1 MTTPERYL
9 ATQPEVYIAYAPRGP
24 GLECAVT
31 YFVQDEDVYGW
42 WIGFKDYAYTSAF
55 FKLEGFFS
63 DRDTVFLATEGSDVY
78 GGWRYEYSRRQ
89 PALDE
94 PVPIDDDVCHKLDQ
108 LQDAFVNEWLWLKD
122 DPDSAEESAAY
133 ARDELAVGEVNLKHR
148 RLGKLK
154 KDAPV
159 WTYESHGLNLDILEY
174 LFRYW
179 PLDYGKE

>member
-9 ATQPEVYIAYAPRGP
+9 ATQPEAYIAYAPRGP

-31 YFVQDEDVYGW
+31 YFVQGDDVYGW
-42 WIGFKDYAYTSAF
+42 WIGFKDYAYPSAF
-55 FKLEGFFS
+55 FKLERFFA
-63 DRDTVFLATEGSDVY
+63 DADTIFYSTDGSDVY
-78 GGWRYEYSRRQ
+78 GGWCYQYSRDH
-89 PALDE
+89 PELGK
-94 PVPIDDDVCHKLDQ
+94 PVPIDDEVCHKLDQ
-108 LQDAFVNEWLWLKD
+108 LQDAFANEWLWLKG

-133 ARDELAVGEVNLKHR
+133 ARDELAVEDVNLKHR

-174 LFRYW
+174 LSTRW
-179 PLDYGKE
+179 PLDYGQE